1 MGYEKGVSCLAI
13 APFLI
18 SSHFQQTI
26 MQHEV
31 YKDLYINEGF
41 SVIDFFSIGWRGV
54 VPKRIIFTPTRFMGI
69 YSLTF
74 GDVDIKG
81 NINDYSI
88 SDNGDRNK
96 ILATVIHAIDTYLNY
111 YPDRMIF
118 FTGSTKVRTRL
129 YRMVIGL
136 NLDYLS
142 HRFEIYC
149 QTDTGIITF
158 QKNLQVQ
165 GFLIRRKL

>member
-1 MGYEKGVSCLAI
+1 
-13 APFLI
+13 
-18 SSHFQQTI
+18 
-26 MQHEV
+26 MQYEV
-31 YKDLYINEGF
+31 YKDLYINEEF
-41 SVIDFFSIGWRGV
+41 SVFDFFSIGKRGV
-54 VPKRIIFTPTRFMGI
+54 VPKRIIFTTTKFEGI

-74 GDVDIKG
+74 GDLDLEGEIS
-81 NINDYSI
+81 DYSI

-96 ILATVIHAIDTYLNY
+96 ILATVVHAIDTYLKA

-129 YRMVIGL
+129 YRMVIAL

-142 HRFEIYC
+142 DRFDIYC
-149 QTDTGIITF
+149 QSDAGIITF

-165 GFLIRRKL
+165 GFLIKRKL